1 MQVCGPLVNI
11 GILTIRRPGRQLIQR
26 ETLTARKT
34 RWGPFRH
41 LRLRSGQKR

>member
-34 RWGPFRH
+34 P
-41 LRLRSGQKR
+41 LPSPAPQTSGAAKR